1 MFFEVAYNMSYKL
14 NSFIFAAMVA
24 AVGVIAIAG
33 SASAQGI
40 PGTFFGITNT
50 NTGLQEEITSV
61 STTTGEPIGTRFSST
76 VLGGTEFRALGG
88 FANLWEQRT
97 VELSEGGNPPFNSLG
112 YTGTAGDLPI
122 VTTLT
127 GLQQGTYDVE
137 FIYISGTGAVDLQ
150 YATGFS
156 AASTSQIAGAAD
168 ATRYFGVDHFF
179 GNAAGD
185 SLGTQTT
192 FGVFGSPIGNATV
205 GADGQLQVFTEDL
218 ENVNN
223 NNTAFAGLSLV
234 QTSAV
239 PEPSSLALLGL
250 FGGLGL
256 IHRRR

>member
-1 MFFEVAYNMSYKL
+1 MFT
-14 NSFIFAAMVA
+14 AMFA
-24 AVGVIAIAG
+24 AVGMLAVAG
-33 SASAQGI
+33 TTFAQTI
-40 PGTFFGITNT
+40 PGTFVGINDTNT
-50 NTGLQEEITSV
+50 ELQEEITGV

-76 VLGGTEFRALGG
+76 VSGGTEFFTVGG
-88 FANLWEQRT
+88 SAGLWEQRT
-97 VELSEGGNPPFNSLG
+97 VELSEGGNPLFNSLG
-112 YTGTAGDLPI
+112 YTGVAGDLPI

-137 FIYISGTGAVDLQ
+137 LIYVAGTGQGTLP
-150 YATGFS
+150 YAAGFS
-156 AASTSQIAGAAD
+156 ATSTSQVAGTAD

-179 GNAAGD
+179 GNAAGT

-192 FGVFGSPIGNATV
+192 FGVFGSLIGNATV

-218 ENVNN
+218 GPGVVNN

-256 IHRRR
+256 IRRRR

>member
-1 MFFEVAYNMSYKL
+1 MSYKL
-14 NSFIFAAMVA
+14 NGFLFAAVAA
-24 AVGVIAIAG
+24 AVGLLTIAG
-33 SASAQGI
+33 TASAQVI
-40 PGTFFGITNT
+40 PGIFFGINDTNT
-50 NTGLQEEITSV
+50 ERQVAANPVQFPG
-61 STTTGEPIGTRFSST
+61 IGTRFSST
-76 VLGGTEFRALGG
+76 ASQGSEFPNGFLGF
-88 FANLWEQRT
+88 WEERT
-97 VELSEGGNPPFNSLG
+97 VEFSVNGGPIFNSLG
-112 YTGTAGDLPI
+112 YTGVSGDPAI

-127 GLQQGTYDVE
+127 DLEAGTYDVE
-137 FIYISGTGAVDLQ
+137 LIYVAGTGQGTLP
-150 YATGFS
+150 YASGFS
-156 AASTSQIAGAAD
+156 ATSTSQVLPALPTGGATLFSD
-168 ATRYFGVDHFF
+168 VDLFF
-179 GNAAGD
+179 GDAAGN

-192 FGVFGSPIGNATV
+192 FSVFGSPIGNATV

>member
-1 MFFEVAYNMSYKL
+1 MSYKL
-14 NSFIFAAMVA
+14 NGFMFTAMFA
-24 AVGVIAIAG
+24 AVGMITVAG
-33 SASAQGI
+33 TASAQTI
-40 PGTFFGITNT
+40 PGTFVGINDTNT
-50 NTGLQEEITSV
+50 ELQEEITSV

-76 VLGGTEFRALGG
+76 ASGGTEFLAVGG

-137 FIYISGTGAVDLQ
+137 FIYISGTGASALQ

-156 AASTSQIAGAAD
+156 AASTSQVTGATD
-168 ATRYFGVDHFF
+168 ATRYFGVNHFF

-185 SLGTQTT
+185 SLATQST
-192 FGVFGSPIGNATV
+192 FGVFGSLIGNATV
-205 GADGQLQVFTEDL
+205 GSDGVLQVFSEDL
-218 ENVNN
+218 GVGVANN
-223 NNTAFAGLSLV
+223 NSTAFAGLSLV

-256 IHRRR
+256 IRRRR

>member
-1 MFFEVAYNMSYKL
+1 M
-14 NSFIFAAMVA
+14 
-24 AVGVIAIAG
+24 
-33 SASAQGI
+33 
-40 PGTFFGITNT
+40 
-50 NTGLQEEITSV
+50 
-61 STTTGEPIGTRFSST
+61 
-76 VLGGTEFRALGG
+76 
-88 FANLWEQRT
+88 
-97 VELSEGGNPPFNSLG
+97 
-112 YTGTAGDLPI
+112 
-122 VTTLT
+122 
-127 GLQQGTYDVE
+127 
-137 FIYISGTGAVDLQ
+137 
-150 YATGFS
+150 
-156 AASTSQIAGAAD
+156 
-168 ATRYFGVDHFF
+168 DHFF

>member
-1 MFFEVAYNMSYKL
+1 MTYKL
-14 NSFIFAAMVA
+14 NGFMFTAMFA
-24 AVGVIAIAG
+24 AVGMLAVAG
-33 SASAQGI
+33 TTFAQTI
-40 PGTFFGITNT
+40 PGTFVGINDT
-50 NTGLQEEITSV
+50 NTGLQEEITRV
-61 STTTGEPIGTRFSST
+61 STTTDEPIGTRFSST

-137 FIYISGTGAVDLQ
+137 FIYISGTGASALQ

-156 AASTSQIAGAAD
+156 AASTSQVTGATD

-179 GNAAGD
+179 GNAAGT

-192 FGVFGSPIGNATV
+192 FGVFGSLIGNATV

-218 ENVNN
+218 GFPFDT

-256 IHRRR
+256 IRRRR

>member
-1 MFFEVAYNMSYKL
+1 MSYKL
-14 NSFIFAAMVA
+14 NGFMFTAMFA
-24 AVGVIAIAG
+24 AVGMLAVAG
-33 SASAQGI
+33 TTFAQTI
-40 PGTFFGITNT
+40 PGTFVGINDTNT
-50 NTGLQEEITSV
+50 ELQEEITRV
-61 STTTGEPIGTRFSST
+61 SDTTGELVGTRFSST
-76 VLGGTEFRALGG
+76 NTAFGGTEFFVGGG
-88 FANLWEQRT
+88 FASLWEQRT
-97 VELSEGGNPPFNSLG
+97 VELSEGGNPLFNSLG
-112 YTGTAGDLPI
+112 YTGVAGDLPI

-137 FIYISGTGAVDLQ
+137 LIYVAGTGQGTLP
-150 YATGFS
+150 YAAGFS
-156 AASTSQIAGAAD
+156 ATSTSQVAGTAD

-179 GNAAGD
+179 GNAAGT

-192 FGVFGSPIGNATV
+192 FGVFGSLIGNATV

-218 ENVNN
+218 GFPFDT

-256 IHRRR
+256 IRRRR

>member
-1 MFFEVAYNMSYKL
+1 MTYKL
-14 NSFIFAAMVA
+14 NGFMFTAMFA
-24 AVGVIAIAG
+24 AVGMITVAG
-33 SASAQGI
+33 TASAQTI
-40 PGTFFGITNT
+40 PGTFVGINDTNT
-50 NTGLQEEITSV
+50 ELQEEITGV

-76 VLGGTEFRALGG
+76 VSGGTEFLAVGG
-88 FANLWEQRT
+88 FASLWEQRT
-97 VELSEGGNPPFNSLG
+97 VELSEGGNPLFNSLG

-127 GLQQGTYDVE
+127 GLQQGTYNVE
-137 FIYISGTGAVDLQ
+137 FIYISGTGAGDLQ

-156 AASTSQIAGAAD
+156 AASTSQVAGTVGANS
-168 ATRYFGVDHFF
+168 ATRYSGVDHFF
-179 GNAAGD
+179 GNAAGN
-185 SLGTQTT
+185 SLATQST
-192 FGVFGSPIGNATV
+192 FGVFGSLIGNATV

-218 ENVNN
+218 GPGVVNN

-256 IHRRR
+256 IRRRR

>member
-1 MFFEVAYNMSYKL
+1 MSYKL
-14 NSFIFAAMVA
+14 NRLIFTALVA

-33 SASAQGI
+33 SASAQSI

-50 NTGLQEEITSV
+50 NTGLQEEITRV
-61 STTTGEPIGTRFSST
+61 SLTTGEPVGTRFSST
-76 VLGGTEFRALGG
+76 VSGGTEFLDGGG
-88 FANLWEQRT
+88 FAALWEQRT
-97 VELSEGGNPPFNSLG
+97 VELSEGGNPLFNSLG
-112 YTGTAGDLPI
+112 YTGTGGDLPI

-137 FIYISGTGAVDLQ
+137 FIYIAGNGAGALQ

-156 AASTSQIAGAAD
+156 AASTSQVAGTGS
-168 ATRYFGVDHFF
+168 ATRYSDVDHFF
-179 GNAAGD
+179 GNAAGI

-218 ENVNN
+218 ETVNN

-256 IHRRR
+256 IRRRR

>member
-1 MFFEVAYNMSYKL
+1 MSYKL
-14 NSFIFAAMVA
+14 NGFMFTAMFA
-24 AVGVIAIAG
+24 AVGMLAVAG
-33 SASAQGI
+33 TTFAQTI
-40 PGTFFGITNT
+40 PGTFVGINDTNT
-50 NTGLQEEITSV
+50 ELQEEITGV

-76 VLGGTEFRALGG
+76 VSGGTEFFTVGG
-88 FANLWEQRT
+88 SAGLWEQRT
-97 VELSEGGNPPFNSLG
+97 VELSEGGNPLFNSLG
-112 YTGTAGDLPI
+112 YTGVAGDLPI

-137 FIYISGTGAVDLQ
+137 LIYVAGTGQGTLP
-150 YATGFS
+150 YAAGFS
-156 AASTSQIAGAAD
+156 ATSTSQVAGTAD

-179 GNAAGD
+179 GNAAGT

-192 FGVFGSPIGNATV
+192 FGVFGSLIGNATV

-218 ENVNN
+218 GFPFDT

-256 IHRRR
+256 IRRRR

>member
-1 MFFEVAYNMSYKL
+1 MSYKL
-14 NSFIFAAMVA
+14 NRLIFTALVA

-33 SASAQGI
+33 SASAESI

-50 NTGLQEEITSV
+50 NTGLQEEITRV
-61 STTTGEPIGTRFSST
+61 SLTTGEPVGTRFSST
-76 VLGGTEFRALGG
+76 VSGGTEFLDGGG
-88 FANLWEQRT
+88 FAALWEQRT
-97 VELSEGGNPPFNSLG
+97 VELSEGGNPLFNSLG
-112 YTGTAGDLPI
+112 YTGTGGDLPI

-137 FIYISGTGAVDLQ
+137 LIYVAGTGQGTLP

-156 AASTSQIAGAAD
+156 AASTLQVAGTAD

-179 GNAAGD
+179 GNAAGT

-192 FGVFGSPIGNATV
+192 FGVFGSLIGNATV

-218 ENVNN
+218 GFPFDT
-223 NNTAFAGLSLV
+223 NNTAIAGLSLV

-256 IHRRR
+256 IRRRR